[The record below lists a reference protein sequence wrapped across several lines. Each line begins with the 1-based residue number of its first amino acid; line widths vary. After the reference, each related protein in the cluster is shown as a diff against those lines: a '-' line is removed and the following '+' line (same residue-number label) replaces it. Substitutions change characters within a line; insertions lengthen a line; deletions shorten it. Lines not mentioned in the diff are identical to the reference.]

1 MFLFGFRLL
10 FLTCLRYRCVL
21 KGVPQPNRI
30 YGVSIPYLYRNDY
43 IRPPIGLYFVINLV
57 DNLLYKVLFF
67 KKVSLIFEN
76 KGYHNYEPNTNQ
88 TQTNQEANVW
98 QR

>member
-1 MFLFGFRLL
+1 MK
-10 FLTCLRYRCVL
+10 Y
-21 KGVPQPNRI
+21 PYRI
-30 YGVSIPYLYRNDY
+30 YTGTTKL
-43 IRPPIGLYFVINLV
+43 RPPIGLYFVINLV

-88 TQTNQEANVW
+88 TQTN
-98 QR
+98 